1 MKNHMIHKIKVNI
14 FLNINNSFVISPDQ
28 LFNLLILEILHLG
41 NLSAFMVTSEDCQS
55 ISESNLESNQ

>member
-14 FLNINNSFVISPDQ
+14 FFNINNSFAISPDQ
-28 LFNLLILEILHLG
+28 LFNLLILETLHLG